1 MFRFVD
7 SSDGYM
13 EIYYFL
19 STFLSFSIY
28 FFFLLK
34 SKKIMSNVMD
44 SVKIRD
50 CKWETASIHRGYTQA
65 HCCSVTKSWPML
77 GDPMDYSRPG
87 FPVLHSLPEFAQT
100 HFHCVNDSIQPSH
113 PLLSPFPPVLNL
125 SQHQGLF

>member
-13 EIYYFL
+13 EIYFFL

-65 HCCSVTKSWPML
+65 HCCSVTKSWPSGL
-77 GDPMDYSRPG
+77 QQAR
-87 FPVLHSLPEFAQT
+87 LP
-100 HFHCVNDSIQPSH
+100 CPS
-113 PLLSPFPPVLNL
+113 LSPGVCPNSYSL
-125 SQHQGLF
+125 SW